1 MKMLRKTLKAIVVI
15 VLLKVITFILDRYSP
30 NSMVFHRQFLFSM
43 QMLLVGWLLI
53 TLILFI
59 FKAGKSW
66 VARFLPILIVM
77 LVLGLD
83 ILFSFWMENPVRV
96 PSFLKREYK
105 QYYASFERNIME
117 YEPCSIFDSTYSFK
131 IIPGLA
137 YNFGNIEYRNNYVVN
152 SESVR
157 DDQESLIGPEIICV
171 GSAYTFGIGVDQ
183 DKIFPALLQKQTG
196 QAVLNTGNPSY
207 GTFRQMKRMV
217 NADTSLLKHVVVQYS
232 KYDVYENAAF
242 LANKNPFTITSDAE
256 FRKTLTEYRWSREY
270 FPGKYCVTICYNWIK
285 NFVNN
290 NFRKNKYYLS
300 NDPVASADY
309 FLKIIDTL
317 KPPAH
322 TKIIVTE
329 INDFKDMNSGFLHA
343 LDSLLIQ
350 PKFASLR
357 TQLQTTNVSDVLTPD
372 DYYIIDAN
380 LRTSGQEKVAK
391 RIAEIIA
398 KDSATQNG
406 NK

>member
-15 VLLKVITFILDRYSP
+15 VLLKIIEFILDRYSP
-30 NSMVFHRQFLFSM
+30 DSLVFHRQFLFSV
-43 QMLLVGWLLI
+43 QMLVVGWLLI

-66 VARFLPILIVM
+66 VARFLPILIVL

-83 ILFSFWMENPVRV
+83 ILFSFWMQNPVRV
-96 PSFLKREYK
+96 PSFLKKEFK
-105 QYYASFERNIME
+105 QYYASYERNIME
-117 YEPCSIFDSTYSFK
+117 YEPCSVFDSTYSFR

-157 DDQESLIGPEIICV
+157 DDQESLMGPEVICV
-171 GSAYTFGIGVDQ
+171 GSAYTYGIGVDQ

-196 QAVLNTGNPSY
+196 QLVLNTGNPSY
-207 GTFRQMKRMV
+207 GTFRQMKRLV
-217 NADTSLLKHVVVQYS
+217 GADTSYLKYVVVQYS

-242 LANKNPFTITSDAE
+242 LSNKNPFKITSEGE
-256 FRKTLTEYRWSREY
+256 FRKAVAEYRWSREY

-285 NFVNN
+285 DVLN

-300 NDPVASADY
+300 HDPIASADY
-309 FLKIIDTL
+309 FLKVIDTL

-329 INDFKDMNSGFLHA
+329 VNDFKDMNSGFLHA
-343 LDSLLIQ
+343 LDSLLTQ
-350 PKFASLR
+350 PKFSSLR
-357 TQLQTTNVSDVLTPD
+357 TQLQTTNMADILNPG
-372 DYYIIDAN
+372 DYYILDAN
-380 LRTSGQEKVAK
+380 LRSSGHEKVAR
-391 RIAEIIA
+391 RIADIIA